1 MDKST
6 SIPNKNKTENKI
18 KELKRCPWCGSDPV
32 YIKYHDTVWGVPEHN
47 DKKLFEKLLLDG
59 AQAGLSWITILK
71 KQQNYRKAFDNFNA
85 SKIAKYDQ
93 KKIDELMNNPGIVR
107 NKLKIN
113 AFITNAK
120 AYLETRRE
128 FGSFDNYIWR
138 FSDYKVIDNKLKS
151 LKEAPTKSDIS
162 DELSRD
168 LKKRGFKFVGST
180 IVYAFMQAIG
190 MVNDHL
196 IDCFRHEEVKKI
208 N

>member
-6 SIPNKNKTENKI
+6 SIQNKNKTENKI